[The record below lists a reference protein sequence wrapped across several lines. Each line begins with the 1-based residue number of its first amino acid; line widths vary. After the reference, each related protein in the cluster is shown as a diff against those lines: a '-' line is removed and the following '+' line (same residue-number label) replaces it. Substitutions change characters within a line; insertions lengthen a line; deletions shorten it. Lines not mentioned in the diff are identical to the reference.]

1 MPTASNQNIPLVH
14 RKEWQMMTPAPVAS
28 AAGSFVV
35 IDSKEED
42 NLALYVV
49 SATVHYL
56 YHHDEDAW
64 VQIPSGALAGTFGAG
79 ACGARSRYST
89 TITANG
95 GSTTTATTATA
106 ITGLCIGKTI
116 RFLTGANIGREAT
129 ITGAIINPGGTN
141 TIQFAALPSAVA
153 NTDTFV
159 VDTGRFYVVCP

>member
-1 MPTASNQNIPLVH
+1 MAVTNGNIPLIN
-14 RKEWQMMTPAPVAS
+14 RKSWQFMTPAPAAT
-28 AAGSFVV
+28 AAGSFVIV
-35 IDSKEED
+35 DSKEED

-79 ACGARSRYST
+79 ACGTRSRFST

-106 ITGLCIGKTI
+106 ITGLCKGKKI
-116 RFLTGANIGREAT
+116 RFLTGANIGLEAT
-129 ITGAIINPGGTN
+129 IT
-141 TIQFAALPSAVA
+141 
-153 NTDTFV
+153 
-159 VDTGRFYVVCP
+159 